1 LRETTWRRGPRRPR
15 GRLTGCL
22 LWVIGLI
29 VILVILALLFGGFQK
44 GTKVGA
50 DARAALSRAAA
61 SLALSRAAASL
72 ALPRAAALPRFAP
85 QLGASQPA
93 HHARRDGNITI
104 G

>member
-1 LRETTWRRGPRRPR
+1 MTWRGPRRPR

-29 VILVILALLFGGFQK
+29 VILIVLALLFGGFQK

-50 DARAALSRAAA
+50 DARGATG
-61 SLALSRAAASL
+61 LAV
-72 ALPRAAALPRFAP
+72 PRSAP
-85 QLGASQPA
+85 LLTARQPA
-93 HHARRDGNITI
+93 HPSGRDGSVTA

>member
-1 LRETTWRRGPRRPR
+1 LPRSLRETTWRCGQRRPR

-50 DARAALSRAAA
+50 DARAAW
-61 SLALSRAAASL
+61 SRAAASL

-85 QLGASQPA
+85 QLSASRPA